1 LTATGIITGI
11 GSGLTTLNG
20 TNISSGTLAVA
31 RGGTGAT
38 EKTGTGNNV
47 LSASPTLTG
56 TVLCSDNVSGALG
69 PVVHIKNFGAGGGA
83 ASALDFST
91 YELSSLALPGARIM
105 ALDDANYSAHLTFST
120 KTPGED
126 LNAHTERIRIT
137 SAGNVGIGTNVPS
150 TALHV
155 NGVITGNGSGLT
167 TLNAAN
173 ISSGILPI
181 ARGGTGTTSFTG
193 TGNNVF
199 SASPTFTGTIGAAA
213 LTATGTVT
221 ASTFNAT
228 SDSNFK
234 TDIKDL
240 PVDYSIN
247 LLNKLN
253 PKSYRL
259 LNDSNNIRFGF
270 IAQEVQHILDEPLGL
285 HCINENSTQSIC
297 YQELIAPLVSVTH
310 SLLARNEELTKRVC
324 DLEQLVNSL
333 K

>member
-1 LTATGIITGI
+1 MYGGTGSTAITGTGSNVLSISPTFTGTVNVAALTASGIISGI
-11 GSGLTTLNG
+11 GSGLTTLNA
-20 TNISSGTLAVA
+20 TNISSGAVPVLY
-31 RGGTGAT
+31 GGTGSTAI
-38 EKTGTGNNV
+38 TGTGSNV
-47 LSASPTLTG
+47 LSISPTFTG
-56 TVLCSDNVSGALG
+56 TVNVAALTASG
-69 PVVHIKNFGAGGGA
+69 I
-83 ASALDFST
+83 
-91 YELSSLALPGARIM
+91 
-105 ALDDANYSAHLTFST
+105 
-120 KTPGED
+120 
-126 LNAHTERIRIT
+126 
-137 SAGNVGIGTNVPS
+137 
-150 TALHV
+150 
-155 NGVITGNGSGLT
+155 ITGNGSGLT
-167 TLNAAN
+167 YLDMADATNT
-173 ISSGILPI
+173 GILPV
-181 ARGGTGTTSFTG
+181 ARGGTGTTLFTG
-193 TGNNVF
+193 TGSNVF
-199 SASPTFTGTIGAAA
+199 SISPTFTGTVGAAA

-297 YQELIAPLVSVTH
+297 YQELIAPLVSVTN

-324 DLEQLVNSL
+324 DLEQLVSSL